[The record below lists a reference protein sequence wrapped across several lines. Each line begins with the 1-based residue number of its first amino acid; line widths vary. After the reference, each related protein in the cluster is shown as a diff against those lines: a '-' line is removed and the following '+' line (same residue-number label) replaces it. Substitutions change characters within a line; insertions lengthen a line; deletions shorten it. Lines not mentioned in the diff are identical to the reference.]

1 MKDFRRDF
9 PILDLK
15 VNGHNLIYFD
25 NAATTQRPVQVIE
38 AVKRYDLE
46 SNGNPHRG
54 AHYLSIAATEVYEGT
69 RAKVRKFLNARSDK
83 EIIFTKNTTE
93 SINLVAYSYGLNN
106 LKKGDRIVLSICE
119 HHSNLVPWQYVAKK
133 TGAELVFM
141 YVDKDGRLPLTE
153 LDKIDATTKIV
164 GCTHMSNALST
175 IFPVKEVVEKAHSV
189 GAVALIDGAQAVP
202 HMKVDVQ
209 EIGADFYA
217 FSGHKMMAQLGIGVL
232 YGREEILNA
241 MEPFLFGGDMIEY
254 VQEQDTSYNELP
266 FKFEAGTQNVEGVAS
281 LGAAIDYL
289 EEVTYD
295 YIHEKE
301 VELTA
306 HALEAMKKLSF
317 VTIIGPKD
325 VENRGAVISFVVEGV
340 HPHDVS
346 TILDTYGIAVRAGH
360 HCAQPLMKH
369 MGVPSTNRVSFYFYN
384 TVEEIDFFVEKLYE
398 VRRVMGYGAE

>member
-38 AVKRYDLE
+38 AVRRYDLE
-46 SNGNPHRG
+46 ANGNPHRG
-54 AHYLSIAATEVYEGT
+54 AHYLSIAATVVYEGT

-141 YVDKDGRLPLTE
+141 YVDKDGRLPNSE
-153 LDKIDATTKIV
+153 LDKIDSTTKIV

-175 IFPVKEVVEKAHSV
+175 IFPVKEIIEKAHSV

-209 EIGADFYA
+209 DLGADFYA

-254 VQEQDTSYNELP
+254 VLEQDTSYNELP

-281 LGAAIDYL
+281 LGAAIDYM

-295 YIHEKE
+295 YIHDRE

-306 HALEAMKKLSF
+306 HALEAMKKIPF
-317 VTIIGPKD
+317 ITIIGPKD
-325 VENRGAVISFVVEGV
+325 LENRGAVISFVVEGV

-369 MGVPSTNRVSFYFYN
+369 MGVQSTNRVSFYFYN
-384 TVEEIDFFVEKLYE
+384 TIEEIDFFVEKLYQ
-398 VRRVMGYGAE
+398 VRRVMGFGTE